1 MAIEFLEPRARGEWD
16 FLRVQNSKAAIS
28 RELEKREAEEEM

>member
-1 MAIEFLEPRARGEWD
+1 MAIEFLEPRGEWD
-16 FLRVQNSKAAIS
+16 FSRVQNSKAAIS